1 MSLRV
6 LLYTLAKVGQ
16 TMLNDSKERYVVFWF
31 CILLVII
38 GIVFA
43 LRTGNQ
49 WWLALLL
56 GPFSIIVA
64 EIYAK
69 KGDKK

>member
-1 MSLRV
+1 
-6 LLYTLAKVGQ
+6 
-16 TMLNDSKERYVVFWF
+16 MLDDNKERCIVFWF

-43 LRTGNQ
+43 KITGNQ
-49 WWLALLL
+49 WWLALLV

-64 EIYAK
+64 AIYAK

>member
-6 LLYTLAKVGQ
+6 LLYTLVKVGQ
-16 TMLNDSKERYVVFWF
+16 TMLDDNKERCIVFWF

-43 LRTGNQ
+43 KITGNQ
-49 WWLALLL
+49 WWLALLV

-64 EIYAK
+64 AIYAK

>member
-1 MSLRV
+1 
-6 LLYTLAKVGQ
+6 
-16 TMLNDSKERYVVFWF
+16 MLDDSKERYVVFWF

-49 WWLALLL
+49 WWLASLL
-56 GPFSIIVA
+56 GPFSIMVA
-64 EIYAK
+64 AIYAK